1 MLWVEVRN
9 AGEMTNA
16 MKAFF
21 AAVPK
26 AFGDGRKGVMNV
38 AETLIALRN
47 TNAST

>member
-1 MLWVEVRN
+1 MRN

-16 MKAFF
+16 MRAFF

-26 AFGDGRKGVMNV
+26 AFGDGRKGVMNAV
-38 AETLIALRN
+38 ETLIVPRN